1 MQCPAP
7 GCAQTIWHCI
17 TKDRA
22 EAGVA
27 RSTGFGLAEAVGAAA
42 AASPEPPPAA
52 APCEPP
58 AAAEPREPA
67 EEAAPAD
74 GDLLELGVFG
84 APHGLGGELRLA
96 LITDAPEQRL
106 GAPGR
111 LWVRPRTGWTRER
124 GRGPPQPVRRTPSS
138 QRLGGGCVGEGEARG
153 FPALGAGREGDG
165 EGFGVAAPCRPC
177 ASGFAGPR
185 GLSGEERWAS
195 FSALWSHLRALHE
208 PPHSPCRLRCL
219 PVKQDALSC
228 ARQVW
233 LEAGRPTTVKGR
245 PTWLLKL
252 RGVDAPEAAE
262 QLRGLFLLGD
272 AAARPPLDGD
282 DEFYVQ
288 VRRPRCAVAAAA
300 LYTQS

>member
-1 MQCPAP
+1 
-7 GCAQTIWHCI
+7 
-17 TKDRA
+17 
-22 EAGVA
+22 
-27 RSTGFGLAEAVGAAA
+27 
-42 AASPEPPPAA
+42 
-52 APCEPP
+52 
-58 AAAEPREPA
+58 
-67 EEAAPAD
+67 
-74 GDLLELGVFG
+74 
-84 APHGLGGELRLA
+84 
-96 LITDAPEQRL
+96 
-106 GAPGR
+106 
-111 LWVRPRTGWTRER
+111 
-124 GRGPPQPVRRTPSS
+124 
-138 QRLGGGCVGEGEARG
+138 
-153 FPALGAGREGDG
+153 
-165 EGFGVAAPCRPC
+165 VAAPCRPC

-208 PPHSPCRLRCL
+208 PPHSPCRLSCL